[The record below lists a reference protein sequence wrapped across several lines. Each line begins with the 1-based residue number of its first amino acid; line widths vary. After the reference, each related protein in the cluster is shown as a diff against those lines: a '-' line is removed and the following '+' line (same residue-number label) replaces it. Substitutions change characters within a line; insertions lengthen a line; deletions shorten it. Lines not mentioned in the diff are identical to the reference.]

1 MAKYQFVDFIPTPNE
16 KHLGVISVRI
26 HGDPISLV
34 RYKIVA
40 RKDGTGVFPNIA
52 SYKMPDRMPGEE
64 YDESWMPEMRSDYD
78 SLVKFIIH
86 SYNEWLKGQQPSV
99 FNTNNQGQTVAQM
112 QQQPNPNYR
121 QDTQPPYPH
130 QPPAKSSVPFVQRPE
145 YQQSFTDMPDMPPFD
160 DSKVPF

>member
-1 MAKYQFVDFIPTPNE
+1 MAKYQFVDFTPTPSE
-16 KHLGVISVRI
+16 KHLGIISVRI

-40 RKDGTGVFPNIA
+40 RKDGSGFFPNIA

-86 SYNEWLKGQQPSV
+86 SYNEWVKAQQPSV
-99 FNTNNQGQTVAQM
+99 FKTNNQGQPAQ
-112 QQQPNPNYR
+112 
-121 QDTQPPYPH
+121 
-130 QPPAKSSVPFVQRPE
+130 AVPFVQRPE
-145 YQQSFTDMPDMPPFD
+145 YQQSFSDMPDMPPADFGNP
-160 DSKVPF
+160 PF